1 MVSIK
6 RAVIFGAIPA
16 IVVAIILISV
26 AAFYTK
32 EVYTEIDI
40 QAPKQHVWMIMTNN
54 TTTELGLKQH
64 DFDNIY
70 HYNNIPTYYHYYV
83 PSVIEQDLNS
93 ISYNSTAI
101 LPNQMS

>member
-1 MVSIK
+1 MGSIK

-16 IVVAIILISV
+16 IVVVIILISV

-32 EVYTEIDI
+32 EVYTEIDT

-54 TTTELGLKQH
+54 TELGLKQH

-70 HYNNIPTYYHYYV
+70 HYNNIPTYYYV
-83 PSVIEQDLNS
+83 PNVYVIEQDFNS
-93 ISYNSTAI
+93 KSLLSPSEHQPIS
-101 LPNQMS
+101 

>member
-1 MVSIK
+1 MGSIK

-16 IVVAIILISV
+16 IVVVIILISV

-54 TTTELGLKQH
+54 TTTELGVKQH
-64 DFDNIY
+64 DFDSIY
-70 HYNNIPTYYHYYV
+70 YNNLPTYDYYV
-83 PSVIEQDLNS
+83 PYV
-93 ISYNSTAI
+93 
-101 LPNQMS
+101 M